1 MRRAPIL
8 TLGMAIVA
16 LVSAGAVLAFQAND
30 AAAPGK
36 ARAGSAP
43 GKAAVGSILGD
54 NAGLDPLLARAE
66 ARGPYSLSCTSA
78 HAGSL
83 ACTPVADKDVI
94 PALKRGE
101 TTYGRTV
108 LGFPGG
114 AKAGED
120 ESQPTFEA
128 SDLICAAAGTAMTC
142 RSVTDAI
149 PTVHAGQKTFSF
161 YRQLKVTF
169 KRGRTIGLLDAP
181 TIPLRVL
188 P

>member
-8 TLGMAIVA
+8 TLGMAVVA
-16 LVSAGAVLAFQAND
+16 LASAGAVLAFRAND
-30 AAAPGK
+30 AAAPAK
-36 ARAGSAP
+36 
-43 GKAAVGSILGD
+43 KTTGSILGD
-54 NAGLDPLLARAE
+54 NAGLDPLMARAE

-78 HAGSL
+78 HAGGL

-94 PALKRGE
+94 PMLQRGE

-120 ESQPTFEA
+120 EIHPTFEA
-128 SDLICAAAGTAMTC
+128 TDLICAGAAGTSMTC
-142 RSVTDAI
+142 RSVTAAI
-149 PTVHAGQKTFSF
+149 PTVHAGQQTFSF
-161 YRQLKVTF
+161 YRRQKVTF
-169 KRGRTIGLLDAP
+169 NERGKPVGLPDAP